1 MRIEPFM
8 EGTKFFNISD
18 METGP
23 DGRLYFVEYGTGWF
37 SKNDNSSLS
46 VIDFN
51 GGNRPPEDG
60 LRIDKTSGST
70 PLTVSLDAGESSAP
84 DNTALEY
91 LWMIG
96 EKKVASTTDRKRV
109 RKGMSVAGR

>member
-51 GGNRPPEDG
+51 VGNRPPEAG

-70 PLTVSLDAGESSAP
+70 PLTVSLDAGDLSDP
-84 DNTALEY
+84 DHDPLEY
-91 LWMIG
+91 VWLIG
-96 EKKVASTTDRKRV
+96 AKQVASKSTPQCIPELK
-109 RKGMSVAGR
+109 KEEQ

>member
-1 MRIEPFM
+1 MDENGNLMRIEPFM
-8 EGTKFFNISD
+8 EGTKFFNSSD

-23 DGRLYFVEYGTGWF
+23 DGRLYFVEYGTGGF

-51 GGNRPPEDG
+51 GGNRPQEAG

-70 PLTVSLDAGESSAP
+70 PLTVSLDAGESSDP
-84 DNTALEY
+84 DHDALESRR
-91 LWMIG
+91 LIG
-96 EKKVASTTDRKRV
+96 ETEV
-109 RKGMSVAGR
+109 G